1 MQTFYRAVC
10 AVVIASLMML
20 PFGANAAMIAT
31 KDSVASAA
39 GSTVESLN
47 SIVREHVAT
56 ELQVMGA
63 SPAAAQERVAA
74 LTDDE
79 VMRIATHVATA
90 PAAGGSYEVGVAV
103 ILLIAAYIIYS
114 KWGPGGSQR

>member
-10 AVVIASLMML
+10 AVLIASLMML
-20 PFGANAAMIAT
+20 PFGANAAMTAT

-39 GSTVESLN
+39 DSTVESPN
-47 SIVREHVAT
+47 AIREHVAT

-79 VMRIATHVATA
+79 VMRIATHVGTA

>member
-56 ELQVMGA
+56 ELQLMGA

-114 KWGPGGSQR
+114 KWGPGGCQR

>member
-56 ELQVMGA
+56 ELQLMGA
-63 SPAAAQERVAA
+63 SPAAALERVAA

-79 VMRIATHVATA
+79 VMRIATHVGTA

>member
-47 SIVREHVAT
+47 SILREHVAT
-56 ELQVMGA
+56 ELQLMGA

>member
-10 AVVIASLMML
+10 AVLIASLMML

-56 ELQVMGA
+56 ELQLMGA

>member
-1 MQTFYRAVC
+1 MQTFHRAVC
-10 AVVIASLMML
+10 AVLIASLMML

-56 ELQVMGA
+56 ELQLMGA

>member
-56 ELQVMGA
+56 ELQLMGA

-103 ILLIAAYIIYS
+103 IWLIAAYIIYS

>member
-39 GSTVESLN
+39 DSTVESPN

-56 ELQVMGA
+56 ELQLMGA

>member
-56 ELQVMGA
+56 ELQLMGA

-103 ILLIAAYIIYS
+103 ILLIADYIIYS

>member
-56 ELQVMGA
+56 ELQLMGA

>member
-56 ELQVMGA
+56 ELQLMGA

-103 ILLIAAYIIYS
+103 ILLIAAYIIDS

>member
-1 MQTFYRAVC
+1 MSAGNPSSSPIR
-10 AVVIASLMML
+10 
-20 PFGANAAMIAT
+20 FGSAPSRSSRRIV
-31 KDSVASAA
+31 SRREHASAA
-39 GSTVESLN
+39 DSTVESPN
-47 SIVREHVAT
+47 AIREHVAT

-79 VMRIATHVATA
+79 VMRIATHVGTA